1 MSPDIEQSGGN
12 MPQEF
17 PEEEIHLRDYLNVIL
32 KRKWT
37 IITCFVVL
45 VTVVTIASFKME
57 PVYKATCQILIERDN
72 PKVVKIEEVMAIDAS
87 STDYY
92 QTQYE
97 ILKSQE
103 LAERVIKRLNLYD
116 NKEFNRKPKIGL
128 GTIIA
133 AIRNFIGN
141 AIKNIIGS
149 KKEQKEYQVDETNQL
164 IKAYLARLDIKPIR
178 KSRLVNISFEAH
190 DPQLAAQIAN
200 THAKLYIEQNLERKF
215 SASKEAVNWLNKRI
229 KEVKEKLEKSE
240 EALRKYK
247 QAHDL
252 VSIDFEESHNIRV
265 QRLNELNTALMEAR
279 TKRIEKENLYRELK
293 RISDKP
299 ELIESMPAVVANP
312 LIQQLKAEYIK
323 SKADYSKL
331 SQSYG
336 PEHPK
341 MIRLR
346 SEIKEL
352 KNKIA
357 SEVKKIARSIETE
370 YRVAK
375 KQEAALNKA
384 LEEEKKKALA
394 LSEKEIQYN
403 VLKREVEI
411 NRTLYES
418 LLKRAKE
425 TNITEDLPVSNVSIV
440 DPARIPDVP
449 FKPKKRL
456 NILLAMVVG
465 LTMGIGLAFFL
476 EYLDDTIKTP
486 EEVERYLKIPFLGY
500 IGKVIIAKDNPYSPD
515 LVALKEPKSHIAEM
529 LRNVR
534 TNILFSTSNFPR
546 KALLV
551 TSSTQGE
558 GKTFLTINL
567 GISLAQMGKRVVVI
581 DADLRKTRIH
591 RTFGLKK
598 HPGLTEV
605 LTGNHGLESVI
616 QDTKVENLKIIPCGT
631 IPPNPAELLSS
642 EAMKDL
648 IDRLKEQFD
657 FVLFDSPPV
666 MSVTDPTILANL
678 ADGVIIVIKGG
689 ETPRPP
695 IQRTLQQLSKL
706 DTKLLGVVLNG
717 MDFKKGKYYYHYYYK
732 YHYDYGYGEKE
743 VKKGESK
750 KFSVK
755 STLLPIFLIVGIT
768 GLSLLGVSIFYYGKE
783 KKSLDS
789 QRPQQTVED
798 KSALVK
804 TPFKK
809 VEIEEK
815 NLPER
820 KLIPEKNHVKTK
832 DFQKKFIIYVA
843 SFKNKTLA
851 NALIT
856 RLKNKGYSA
865 YASLVHLPRRGD
877 WIRVNIGPFSTKE
890 EAEKIRNQIEKQ
902 ERISTR
908 LILKENK

>member
-1 MSPDIEQSGGN
+1 MD
-12 MPQEF
+12 
-17 PEEEIHLRDYLNVIL
+17 
-32 KRKWT
+32 
-37 IITCFVVL
+37 
-45 VTVVTIASFKME
+45 
-57 PVYKATCQILIERDN
+57 
-72 PKVVKIEEVMAIDAS
+72 
-87 STDYY
+87 
-92 QTQYE
+92 
-97 ILKSQE
+97 
-103 LAERVIKRLNLYD
+103 
-116 NKEFNRKPKIGL
+116 
-128 GTIIA
+128 
-133 AIRNFIGN
+133 FIGN

-149 KKEQKEYQVDETNQL
+149 KKEQKEYQIDETNRL

-215 SASKEAVNWLNKRI
+215 SASKEAVNWLKKRI

-440 DPARIPDVP
+440 DPARIPDLP

-551 TSSTQGE
+551 TSSIQDE

-598 HPGLTEV
+598 HPGLTDV

-642 EAMKDL
+642 EAMKGL

-657 FVLFDSPPV
+657 FILFDSPPV

-678 ADGVIIVIKGG
+678 ADGVILVIKGG

-695 IQRTLQQLSKL
+695 IQRALQQLSKL

-768 GLSLLGVSIFYYGKE
+768 GLSLLGVSIFYHGKE

-789 QRPQQTVED
+789 QRPPQTVED
-798 KSALVK
+798 KSTLVK

-820 KLIPEKNHVKTK
+820 KSIPEKNHVKTK

>member
-149 KKEQKEYQVDETNQL
+149 KKEQKEYQIDETNQL

-440 DPARIPDVP
+440 DPARIPDLP

-695 IQRTLQQLSKL
+695 IQRALQQLSKL

-717 MDFKKGKYYYHYYYK
+717 IDFKERKYYYK
-732 YHYDYGYGEKE
+732 YHYDYDYGYGEKE

-768 GLSLLGVSIFYYGKE
+768 GLSLLGVSIFYHGKE
-783 KKSLDS
+783 KKSL
-789 QRPQQTVED
+789 RPQQTVED
-798 KSALVK
+798 KSTLVK

-908 LILKENK
+908 LILKENR

>member
-17 PEEEIHLRDYLNVIL
+17 PEEEEIHLRDYLNVIL
-32 KRKWT
+32 KRRWT
-37 IITCFVVL
+37 VITCFVVL

-411 NRTLYES
+411 NRALYES

-768 GLSLLGVSIFYYGKE
+768 GLSLLGVSIFYHGKE
-783 KKSLDS
+783 KKSL
-789 QRPQQTVED
+789 RPQQTVED
-798 KSALVK
+798 KSTLVK

-908 LILKENK
+908 LILKENR

>member
-1 MSPDIEQSGGN
+1 

-45 VTVVTIASFKME
+45 VTIVTIASFKME
-57 PVYKATCQILIERDN
+57 PVYKATCQILIEREN
-72 PKVVKIEEVMAIDAS
+72 PNVVKIEEVMAIDAS

-103 LAERVIKRLNLYD
+103 LAERGIKRLNLYD

-133 AIRNFIGN
+133 AIRGFIGST
-141 AIKNIIGS
+141 IKNIIGS
-149 KKEQKEYQVDETNQL
+149 KKEQKEYQIDKTNQL

-178 KSRLVNISFEAH
+178 NSRLVNISFEAH

-200 THAKLYIEQNLERKF
+200 THAKLYIEQSLERKF

-229 KEVKEKLEKSE
+229 KEVKEKLQKSE
-240 EALRKYK
+240 EALRNYK

-265 QRLNELNTALMEAR
+265 QRLNELNTALMEAK

-299 ELIESMPAVVANP
+299 EMIESMPAVVANP

-323 SKADYSKL
+323 IKADYSKL
-331 SQSYG
+331 SQRYG

-352 KNKIA
+352 KAKIA

-375 KQEAALNKA
+375 KQEEALNKA

-425 TNITEDLPVSNVSIV
+425 TNITEDLQVSNVTIV

-449 FKPKKRL
+449 FKPKKGL
-456 NILLAMVVG
+456 NILLATIVG

-500 IGKVIIAKDNPYSPD
+500 VGKVVITKDNPYNLD

-529 LRNVR
+529 LRNIR

-546 KALLV
+546 KAILV
-551 TSSTQGE
+551 TSSTQEE

-567 GISLAQMGKRVVVI
+567 AISLAQMGKRVVVV
-581 DADLRKTRIH
+581 DTDLRKPRIH
-591 RTFGLKK
+591 PIFGLKK
-598 HPGLTEV
+598 HPGLTDV
-605 LTGNHGLESVI
+605 LTGNHSLESVI
-616 QDTKVENLKIIPCGT
+616 QDTKLENLKIIPCGT
-631 IPPNPAELLSS
+631 IPPDPAELLSS
-642 EAMKDL
+642 EAMKGL
-648 IDRLKEQFD
+648 IDKLKEQFD
-657 FVLFDSPPV
+657 FALFDSPPV

-695 IQRTLQQLSKL
+695 IQRTLQQLSEL
-706 DTKLLGVVLNG
+706 DTKVLGVVLNG
-717 MDFKKGKYYYHYYYK
+717 IDFQKGKYYYHYYYK
-732 YHYDYGYGEKE
+732 YHYDYDYGEKE
-743 VKKGESK
+743 VKKGKNK
-750 KFSVK
+750 KFSIK
-755 STLLPIFLIVGIT
+755 SALLPIFLIVGVT
-768 GLSLLGVSIFYYGKE
+768 SLFLLGVFIFYHGKE
-783 KKSLDS
+783 KKSLENA
-789 QRPQQTVED
+789 QRPEQTVEG
-798 KSALVK
+798 KSTTLVK

-809 VEIEEK
+809 IEIEERVLTKRKTAQERIQK
-815 NLPER
+815 NENY
-820 KLIPEKNHVKTK
+820 IKTK

-851 NALIT
+851 DALIT

-865 YASLVHLPRRGD
+865 YGSWVHLPQGDD
-877 WIRVNIGPFSTKE
+877 WIRVKIGPFFTKE

-902 ERISTR
+902 EGISTR
-908 LILKENK
+908 LILKENR